1 MEALNIDYEQFEL
14 GYFMPN
20 WSKIIDQGGLR
31 MWGLARIK
39 SSSDNAYKNLT
50 HFVFQNLIGMEY
62 TFEEPTF
69 TKQKVQ
75 ETGMASRKMYE
86 MEIIFLAN

>member
-1 MEALNIDYEQFEL
+1 
-14 GYFMPN
+14 
-20 WSKIIDQGGLR
+20 
-31 MWGLARIK
+31 
-39 SSSDNAYKNLT
+39 
-50 HFVFQNLIGMEY
+50 MEY

-75 ETGMASRKMYE
+75 ETGMASRKIYE

>member
-50 HFVFQNLIGMEY
+50 HFVFQNLIGIEY

-69 TKQKVQ
+69 IKQKVQ

-86 MEIIFLAN
+86 MEIIFLAI